1 MTINELKRLAA
12 QKSVEE
18 IKSGMV
24 IGLGS
29 GSTFQYALELIGE
42 KFRSGEL
49 KDIKGV
55 ASSIKTESAAK
66 ELGIPLITLNELI
79 IEYGEPCLPA
89 GRLRIKNSNH
99 PSIFNFQFS
108 IDLTIDGADE
118 VAVCHPDSDLA
129 YRQTGLSGEG
139 SKDSQVINLIKGG
152 GGALLREK
160 VIAQNSK
167 KLSIIID
174 ETKLSETLGSKF
186 AVPVEVIPF
195 AIEVEKKFLESLGAK
210 VTVRED
216 KDGSEF
222 ITDEGNL
229 ILDADF
235 GPIKNV
241 DELNNLLNSRAGIV
255 EHGIFLNLA
264 SVVYCATN
272 DGMKVFTGS

>member
-1 MTINELKRLAA
+1 MTINELKQLAA

-42 KFRSGEL
+42 KYRSGEL

-55 ASSIKTESAAK
+55 ASSSKTETTAK
-66 ELGIPLITLNELI
+66 QLGIPLISLNELSSSQN
-79 IEYGEPCLPA
+79 PA
-89 GRLRIKNSNH
+89 S
-99 PSIFNFQFS
+99 SM

-118 VAVCHPDSDLA
+118 VNIGHPERS
-129 YRQTGLSGEG
+129 EG
-139 SKDSQVINLIKGG
+139 SKVITLIKGG

-174 ETKLSETLGSKF
+174 ETKLSETLGSRF
-186 AVPVEVIPF
+186 SVPVEVIPF
-195 AIEVEKKFLESLGAK
+195 AVEVEKKYLESLGAK
-210 VTVRED
+210 VSLRIE
-216 KDGSEF
+216 KDGNEF

-235 GPIKNV
+235 GAIKNV
-241 DELNNLLNSRAGIV
+241 DELNKNLNSRAGIV
-255 EHGIFLNLA
+255 EHGMFLNLA

-272 DGMKVFTGS
+272 DGMKVFTGSCS

>member
-12 QKSVEE
+12 QKSVED

-29 GSTFQYALELIGE
+29 GSTFQYALEFIGE
-42 KFRSGEL
+42 KLRSGEL
-49 KDIKGV
+49 KNIKGV
-55 ASSIKTESAAK
+55 ASSTKTESAAK
-66 ELGIPLITLNELI
+66 ELGIPLITLNQASSI
-79 IEYGEPCLPA
+79 QNPA
-89 GRLRIKNSNH
+89 S
-99 PSIFNFQFS
+99 ST

-118 VAVCHPDSDLA
+118 VTFGHPESDL
-129 YRQTGLSGEG
+129 SDEG
-139 SKDSQVINLIKGG
+139 SSAVGSQSAQAINLIKGG

-167 KLSIIID
+167 KLSIIVD
-174 ETKLSETLGSKF
+174 ENKLSETLGSKF

-235 GPIKNV
+235 GKIKNV
-241 DELNNLLNSRAGIV
+241 DEMNNLLNSRAGIV

-264 SVVYCATN
+264 SVVYCATKE
-272 DGMKVFTGS
+272 GIKVFNRS

>member
-12 QKSVEE
+12 QKSVED
-18 IKSGMV
+18 IKSGMI

-49 KDIKGV
+49 KNIKGV
-55 ASSIKTESAAK
+55 ASSSKTEAAAK
-66 ELGIPLITLNELI
+66 ELGIPLITLNQ
-79 IEYGEPCLPA
+79 A
-89 GRLRIKNSNH
+89 S
-99 PSIFNFQFS
+99 ST

-118 VAVCHPDSDLA
+118 VTFGHPSHPESDLSDE
-129 YRQTGLSGEG
+129 GSNVEG
-139 SKDSQVINLIKGG
+139 SKGSSVINLIKGG

-174 ETKLSETLGSKF
+174 ENKLSDTLGSKF

-195 AIEVEKKFLESLGAK
+195 AVEVEKIFLESIGAK
-210 VTVRED
+210 VTMRVDED
-216 KDGSEF
+216 GNEF

-229 ILDADF
+229 ILDVDF
-235 GPIKNV
+235 GKIKNV

-264 SVVYCATN
+264 SVVYCATKE
-272 DGMKVFTGS
+272 GIKVFNRS

>member
-1 MTINELKRLAA
+1 MWLSICLLRRMTINELKQLAA

-29 GSTFQYALELIGE
+29 GSTFQYALELISE
-42 KFRSGEL
+42 KFRKGQL

-55 ASSIKTESAAK
+55 ASSSKTEKAAK
-66 ELGIPLITLNELI
+66 ELGIPLISLNQASCI
-79 IEYGEPCLPA
+79 QHQVSGI
-89 GRLRIKNSNH
+89 
-99 PSIFNFQFS
+99 

-118 VAVCHPDSDLA
+118 VASGNPESDL
-129 YRQTGLSGEG
+129 SDEG
-139 SKDSQVINLIKGG
+139 SKGAQVINLIKGG

-195 AIEVEKKFLESLGAK
+195 AVEVEKKFLESLSAK
-210 VTVRED
+210 VMLRVDED
-216 KDGSEF
+216 GNEF

-235 GPIKNV
+235 GAIKNV
-241 DELNNLLNSRAGIV
+241 DELNKNLNNRAGIV
-255 EHGIFLNLA
+255 EHGMFLNLA
-264 SVVYCATN
+264 SVVYCATK
-272 DGMKVFTGS
+272 DGIKVFT

>member
-12 QKSVEE
+12 QKSVED
-18 IKSGMV
+18 IKSGMI

-42 KFRSGEL
+42 KFRSGEV
-49 KDIKGV
+49 KDIKCV
-55 ASSIKTESAAK
+55 ASSVKTESAAK
-66 ELGIPLITLNELI
+66 ELGIPLITLNQASSI
-79 IEYGEPCLPA
+79 QNPA
-89 GRLRIKNSNH
+89 FGI
-99 PSIFNFQFS
+99 

-118 VAVCHPDSDLA
+118 VAVGHPERS
-129 YRQTGLSGEG
+129 EG
-139 SKDSQVINLIKGG
+139 SSVINLIKGG

-174 ETKLSETLGSKF
+174 ENKLSDTLGSKF

-195 AIEVEKKFLESLGAK
+195 AVEVEKNFLESIGAK
-210 VTVRED
+210 VTMRVDED
-216 KDGSEF
+216 GNEF

-229 ILDADF
+229 ILDVDF
-235 GPIKNV
+235 GKIKNL

-264 SVVYCATN
+264 SVVYCATK
-272 DGMKVFTGS
+272 DGIKVFNRS

>member
-1 MTINELKRLAA
+1 MTINELKRIAA
-12 QKSVEE
+12 QKSVED

-55 ASSIKTESAAK
+55 ASSSKTEAAAK
-66 ELGIPLITLNELI
+66 QLGIPLITLNQVSSTQH
-79 IEYGEPCLPA
+79 PA
-89 GRLRIKNSNH
+89 SRI
-99 PSIFNFQFS
+99 

-118 VAVCHPDSDLA
+118 VTVGHPERSE
-129 YRQTGLSGEG
+129 GSNVEG
-139 SKDSQVINLIKGG
+139 SKGSSVINLIKGG
-152 GGALLREK
+152 GGALLHEK

-174 ETKLSETLGSKF
+174 ENKLSETLGSKF

-195 AIEVEKKFLESLGAK
+195 AVEVEKKFLESIGAK
-210 VTVRED
+210 VTMRVD
-216 KDGSEF
+216 DDGNEF

-229 ILDADF
+229 ILDAEF
-235 GPIKNV
+235 GKIKNV
-241 DELNNLLNSRAGIV
+241 DELNKILNSRAGIV
-255 EHGIFLNLA
+255 EHGMFLNLA
-264 SVVYCATN
+264 SVIYCATKE
-272 DGMKVFTGS
+272 GIKVFNRS

>member
-1 MTINELKRLAA
+1 MTINELKKLAA

-42 KFRSGEL
+42 KFRVGEL
-49 KDIKGV
+49 KDIKCV
-55 ASSIKTESAAK
+55 ASSTKTESAAK
-66 ELGIPLITLNELI
+66 ELGIPLITLNQASSI
-79 IEYGEPCLPA
+79 QNPA
-89 GRLRIKNSNH
+89 S
-99 PSIFNFQFS
+99 SI

-118 VAVCHPDSDLA
+118 VTIGHPDHPERS
-129 YRQTGLSGEG
+129 EG
-139 SKDSQVINLIKGG
+139 SKVEGSKAITLIKGG

-174 ETKLSETLGSKF
+174 ENKLSETPGSKF
-186 AVPVEVIPF
+186 DVPVEVIPF
-195 AIEVEKKFLESLGAK
+195 AVEVEKKFLESLGAK

-216 KDGSEF
+216 EDGNQF
-222 ITDEGNL
+222 ISDEGNL

-235 GPIKNV
+235 GAIKNV
-241 DELNNLLNSRAGIV
+241 EELNNILNNRAGIV

-264 SVVYCATN
+264 SVIYCATKE
-272 DGMKVFTGS
+272 GIKVFNRS

>member
-12 QKSVEE
+12 QKSVED

-49 KDIKGV
+49 KNIKGV
-55 ASSIKTESAAK
+55 ASSTKTEAAAK
-66 ELGIPLITLNELI
+66 KRGIPLITLNQ
-79 IEYGEPCLPA
+79 A
-89 GRLRIKNSNH
+89 S
-99 PSIFNFQFS
+99 SI

-118 VAVCHPDSDLA
+118 VTIGHPAGSE
-129 YRQTGLSGEG
+129 GSNVEG
-139 SKDSQVINLIKGG
+139 SKGSSVINLIKGG

-174 ETKLSETLGSKF
+174 ENKLSETLGSKF

-195 AIEVEKKFLESLGAK
+195 AVEVEKKFLESLGAK

-216 KDGSEF
+216 EDGNDF

-235 GPIKNV
+235 GAIKNV

-264 SVVYCATN
+264 SVVYCATKE
-272 DGMKVFTGS
+272 GIKVFNRS